1 MKHEIIV
8 RSLSSLDSNYEQEL
22 SELLIEVV
30 GDGASI
36 GFLPPLVID
45 EAIAYWRSVL
55 SPGVLLWVAIENER
69 IVGTVQLHLASKA
82 NALHRAE
89 VAKLMV
95 HPDHRRKGIAGI
107 LMDTAENAAAA
118 NDRELIVL
126 DTREGDPSNLLYQA
140 RGFIEAGRIP
150 NYARNGDGELDTTVI
165 YYKICSDKKEY

>member
-1 MKHEIIV
+1 MNHEIIV
-8 RSLSSLDSNYEQEL
+8 RSLSSLDSIYEQEL

-36 GFLPPLVID
+36 GFLPPLVLD

-55 SPGVLLWVAIENER
+55 SSGVLLWVAVEHGR

-95 HPDHRRKGIAGI
+95 HPEHRRKGIAGL
-107 LMDTAENAAAA
+107 LMETAENAAAA

-150 NYARNGDGELDTTVI
+150 NYARNGDGRLDTTVI
-165 YYKICSDKKEY
+165 YYKIL